1 MIRLSHPTGILK
13 GTIKLPSSKSICNRM
28 LLLQNMYE
36 PDLVLDN
43 LSNANDTILL
53 KKILDSDLR
62 DIDVQDAG
70 TVFRFAVVY
79 AASGQGEYTV
89 RGTDRLMERPIS
101 DLVEALRLFGADITY
116 LENEGY
122 APLHIVGKKLKAST
136 NLIDLTNVK
145 SSQFI
150 SALLLI
156 SPRVKGEF
164 NLKVNT
170 KMSSYS
176 YVLLTVSCLRRM
188 GFSVYVK
195 GMYIS
200 VSKQQKFDGEYF
212 LIEPDWSSFYYW
224 FSMAHL
230 SKECELFFPG
240 LRLDNMQKERNY
252 LFEVGNTVMNFEE
265 KDGGILISKKGQ
277 GEVECPDLLQFS
289 QRSDS
294 AMTFGILLPALGCK
308 YNKLKGLESLK
319 YKECDREV
327 ALAEHLEKVGASLTK
342 SEEYWEL
349 KADYYELKSETTFST
364 YDDHRM
370 AMCVAPLALQQP
382 IRIEDEDAVKK
393 SYPHFWDDLK
403 SVGFKIESLL

>member
-1 MIRLSHPTGILK
+1 MIRLWHGTGILK

-28 LLLQNMYE
+28 LILKKLYE
-36 PDLVLDN
+36 SDLELGN
-43 LSNANDTILL
+43 LSNANDSVLL
-53 KKILDSDLR
+53 KKILHTDTR

-70 TVFRFAVVY
+70 TAFRFLVAY
-79 AASGQGEYTV
+79 AASGTGEYTI

-101 DLVEALRLFGADITY
+101 DLVDALRLFGADITY
-116 LENEGY
+116 LEKEGQ
-122 APLHIVGKKLKAST
+122 APLRIVGKKLKTST
-136 NLIDLTNVK
+136 SLIDLTNVK

-156 SPRVKGEF
+156 APRIQGEF

-176 YVLLTVSCLRRM
+176 YVLLTLSCLRRM
-188 GFSVYVK
+188 GFSVHVK

-200 VSKQQKFDGEYF
+200 VNKKQKFDGEYF

-240 LRLDNMQKERNY
+240 LRLDNMQKERKH
-252 LFEVGNTVMNFEE
+252 LFEVGNTRMAFEE
-265 KDGGILISKKGQ
+265 KDNGMLITKKKQ
-277 GEVECPDLLQFS
+277 GEVECPDVMQFS
-289 QRSDS
+289 QYPDS
-294 AMTFGILLPALGCK
+294 AMTFGMLLPALGCTQHQ
-308 YNKLKGLESLK
+308 LKGLESLK

-327 ALAEHLEKVGASLTK
+327 ALVEHLNKVGVSLAK
-342 SEEYWEL
+342 SGKTWEL
-349 KADYYELKSETTFST
+349 NAENYRLNPETIFPS

-370 AMCVAPLALQQP
+370 AMCVAPLALKQP
-382 IRIEDEDAVKK
+382 ICIEDEDVVSK
-393 SYPHFWDDLK
+393 SYPHFWDDMK
-403 SVGFKIESLL
+403 SVGFTVKKI

>member
-1 MIRLSHPTGILK
+1 
-13 GTIKLPSSKSICNRM
+13 
-28 LLLQNMYE
+28 
-36 PDLVLDN
+36 
-43 LSNANDTILL
+43 
-53 KKILDSDLR
+53 
-62 DIDVQDAG
+62 
-70 TVFRFAVVY
+70 
-79 AASGQGEYTV
+79 
-89 RGTDRLMERPIS
+89 
-101 DLVEALRLFGADITY
+101 
-116 LENEGY
+116 
-122 APLHIVGKKLKAST
+122 
-136 NLIDLTNVK
+136 
-145 SSQFI
+145 
-150 SALLLI
+150 
-156 SPRVKGEF
+156 
-164 NLKVNT
+164 
-170 KMSSYS
+170 
-176 YVLLTVSCLRRM
+176 M

-240 LRLDNMQKERNY
+240 LRLDNMQKERKY

-265 KDGGILISKKGQ
+265 KDGGMLISKNGQ

-294 AMTFGILLPALGCK
+294 VMTFGMLLPALGCK
-308 YNKLKGLESLK
+308 YHKLKGLQSLK
-319 YKECDREV
+319 YKECNREV

-349 KADYYELKSETTFST
+349 KADNYELKSETTFST

-382 IRIEDEDAVKK
+382 IRIEDEDVVKK

>member
-1 MIRLSHPTGILK
+1 MIQLSHGTGILK
-13 GTIKLPSSKSICNRM
+13 GTIELPSSKSICNRM
-28 LLLQNMYE
+28 LILKKLYE
-36 PDLVLDN
+36 SDLELDN
-43 LSNANDTILL
+43 LSNANDSVLL
-53 KKILDSDLR
+53 KKILDADTR

-70 TVFRFAVVY
+70 TAFRFLVAY
-79 AASGQGEYTV
+79 AASGKGEYII

-101 DLVEALRLFGADITY
+101 DLVDALRLFGADITY
-116 LENEGY
+116 LEKEGQ
-122 APLHIVGKKLKAST
+122 APLRIVGKKLKAST
-136 NLIDLTNVK
+136 SLIDLTNVK

-156 SPRVKGEF
+156 APRIQGEF

-240 LRLDNMQKERNY
+240 LRLDNMQKERKY
-252 LFEVGNTVMNFEE
+252 LFEVGNTVMTFEE
-265 KDGGILISKKGQ
+265 KDGGMLISKKGQ

-294 AMTFGILLPALGCK
+294 AMTFGMLLPALGCK
-308 YNKLKGLESLK
+308 YHKLKGLQSLK
-319 YKECDREV
+319 YKECNREV

-349 KADYYELKSETTFST
+349 KADNYQLKSETTFST

-370 AMCVAPLALQQP
+370 AMCVAPLALKQP
-382 IRIEDEDAVKK
+382 IRIEDEDVVKK
-393 SYPHFWDDLK
+393 SYPHFWADIK
-403 SVGFKIESLL
+403 SVGFTVKKI

>member
-1 MIRLSHPTGILK
+1 MIQLSHGTGILK
-13 GTIKLPSSKSICNRM
+13 GTIELPSSKSICNRM
-28 LLLQNMYE
+28 LILKKLYE
-36 PDLVLDN
+36 SDLELDN
-43 LSNANDTILL
+43 LSNANDSVLL
-53 KKILDSDLR
+53 KEILDTDTR

-70 TVFRFAVVY
+70 TAFRFLVAY
-79 AASGQGEYTV
+79 AASGKGEYII

-101 DLVEALRLFGADITY
+101 DLVDALRLFGADITY
-116 LENEGY
+116 LEKEGQ
-122 APLHIVGKKLKAST
+122 APLRIVGKKLKAST
-136 NLIDLTNVK
+136 SLIDLTNVK

-156 SPRVKGEF
+156 APRIQGEF

-240 LRLDNMQKERNY
+240 LRLDNMQKERKY
-252 LFEVGNTVMNFEE
+252 LFEVGNTVMTFEE
-265 KDGGILISKKGQ
+265 KDGGMLISKKGQ

-294 AMTFGILLPALGCK
+294 AMTFGMLLPALGCK
-308 YNKLKGLESLK
+308 YHKLKGLQSLK
-319 YKECDREV
+319 YKECNREV

-349 KADYYELKSETTFST
+349 KADNYQLKSETTFST

-370 AMCVAPLALQQP
+370 AMCVAPLALKQP
-382 IRIEDEDAVKK
+382 IRIEDEDVVKK
-393 SYPHFWDDLK
+393 SYPHFWADIK
-403 SVGFKIESLL
+403 SVGFTVKKI

>member
-1 MIRLSHPTGILK
+1 MIRLFHPTGILK
-13 GTIKLPSSKSICNRM
+13 GTIRLPSSKSICNRM
-28 LLLQNMYE
+28 LILRKMYE

-43 LSNANDTILL
+43 LSNANDSTLL
-53 KKILDSDLR
+53 KEILDSDFR

-70 TVFRFAVVY
+70 TVFRFVLVY
-79 AASGQGEYTV
+79 AASGEGEYII

-101 DLVEALRLFGADITY
+101 DLVDALRLFGADITY

-122 APLHIVGKKLKAST
+122 APLHIVGKKLKAAT

-240 LRLDNMQKERNY
+240 LRLDNMQKERKY
-252 LFEVGNTVMNFEE
+252 LFEVGNTVMTFEE
-265 KDGGILISKKGQ
+265 KDGGMFISKKGQ

-294 AMTFGILLPALGCK
+294 VMTFGMLLPALGCK
-308 YNKLKGLESLK
+308 YHKLKGLQSLK
-319 YKECDREV
+319 YKECNREV

-349 KADYYELKSETTFST
+349 KADNYQLKSETMFST

-382 IRIEDEDAVKK
+382 IRIEDEDVVRK
-393 SYPHFWDDLK
+393 SYPHFWDDMK
-403 SVGFKIESLL
+403 SVGFIVKKI

>member
-1 MIRLSHPTGILK
+1 MIRVSHATGILK

-28 LLLQNMYE
+28 LILKKLYE
-36 PDLVLDN
+36 PGLKLDN
-43 LSNANDTILL
+43 LSNANDSVLL
-53 KKILDSDLR
+53 KEILDTDTR

-70 TVFRFAVVY
+70 TAFRFLVAY
-79 AASGQGEYTV
+79 AACGKGEYII
-89 RGTDRLMERPIS
+89 RGTDRLMERPIIG
-101 DLVEALRLFGADITY
+101 LVNALRLFGADINY
-116 LENEGY
+116 LEQEGQ
-122 APLHIVGKKLKAST
+122 AILRIVGKNLKTST
-136 NLIDLTNVK
+136 NLIDLTTVK

-156 SPRVKGEF
+156 APRIQGDF

-176 YVLLTVSCLRRM
+176 YVLLTLSCLRRM

-230 SKECELFFPG
+230 SNECELFFPG
-240 LRLDNMQKERNY
+240 LRLDNMQKERKH
-252 LFEVGNTVMNFEE
+252 LFEVGNTRMAFEE
-265 KDGGILISKKGQ
+265 KDDGMLISKKKQ
-277 GEVECPDLLQFS
+277 GVGECPDVMQFS
-289 QRSDS
+289 QYPDS
-294 AMTFGILLPALGCK
+294 SMTFGMLLPALG
-308 YNKLKGLESLK
+308 YTHHQFKGLESLK

-327 ALAEHLEKVGASLTK
+327 ALAEHLSKVGVSLAK
-342 SEEYWEL
+342 SGKIWEL
-349 KADYYELKSETTFST
+349 NAENYKLIPDTIFPS

-370 AMCVAPLALQQP
+370 AMCVAPLALKQP
-382 IRIEDEDAVKK
+382 IRIEDEDVVKK
-393 SYPHFWDDLK
+393 SYPHFWDDMK
-403 SVGFKIESLL
+403 SVGFTVKKI